1 MKLASGPGSAGPNR
15 AGATRQPAVSSHPRP
30 YKLRTSTT
38 RRAISLAFL
47 IVGACLLGYVGAQY
61 FDMYRTQRN
70 LEAEW
75 QRQASAAAT
84 LSRPMAAPIAVLT
97 RLQIPRIKLD
107 AIVLEGAT
115 RAQLGKGP
123 GHLEETATPG
133 ETGNAVITAHRDT
146 FFRHLFELNQGDEI
160 IVRRG
165 AESLRFLV
173 TGKKIVDPDDLS
185 VLRPTPDAQ
194 LTLITCYPT
203 YYIGPAPQR
212 LVVFSKLAE

>member
-1 MKLASGPGSAGPNR
+1 M
-15 AGATRQPAVSSHPRP
+15 
-30 YKLRTSTT
+30 
-38 RRAISLAFL
+38 
-47 IVGACLLGYVGAQY
+47 IVGASLLGYVGAQY
-61 FDMYRTQRN
+61 FDMYRTQHN
-70 LEAEW
+70 LESKW
-75 QRQASAAAT
+75 QRQASAAAR

-107 AIVLEGAT
+107 AIVLEGTT

-165 AESLRFLV
+165 ADSLRFHV
-173 TGKKIVDPDDLS
+173 TGKKIVEPDDLS

-212 LVVFSKLAE
+212 LVVFSKLDE